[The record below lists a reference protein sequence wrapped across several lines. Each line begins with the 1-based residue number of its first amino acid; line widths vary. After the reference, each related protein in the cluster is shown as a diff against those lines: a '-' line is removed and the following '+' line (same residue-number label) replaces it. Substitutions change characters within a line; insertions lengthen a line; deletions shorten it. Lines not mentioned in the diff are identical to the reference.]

1 LDLVEISPN
10 SSPPVCR
17 IMDYGKFMYEQ
28 SKKAKQAKK
37 KQHVVQLKEMRYR
50 PKIEEHDYRFKTNHV
65 REFLEQGNK
74 VRLFVRFA
82 GREMA
87 HIEYGR
93 ILLNRIAEELKD
105 ISAVGQEPQLE
116 GRRMTMILNPKA
128 AVSKAK

>member
-1 LDLVEISPN
+1 
-10 SSPPVCR
+10 
-17 IMDYGKFMYEQ
+17 MYEQ

-37 KQHVVQLKEMRYR
+37 KQHVVQMKEMRYR

-87 HIEYGR
+87 HTEFGR
-93 ILLNRIAEELKD
+93 NILMRIADELEE
-105 ISAVGQEPQLE
+105 ICTIGQEPKLD

-128 AVSKAK
+128 EVLKAKS

>member
-1 LDLVEISPN
+1 
-10 SSPPVCR
+10 
-17 IMDYGKFMYEQ
+17 MYEQ

-87 HIEYGR
+87 HTEFGR
-93 ILLNRIAEELKD
+93 KILMRIADEMEE
-105 ISAVGQEPQLE
+105 ISTIGQEPKLE
-116 GRRMTMILNPKA
+116 GRRMTMILNPRASTLKA
-128 AVSKAK
+128 RS

>member
-1 LDLVEISPN
+1 
-10 SSPPVCR
+10 
-17 IMDYGKFMYEQ
+17 MYEQ

-74 VRLFVRFA
+74 VRLFVRFT

-87 HIEYGR
+87 HTEFGKK
-93 ILLNRIAEELKD
+93 ILMRIAEELED
-105 ISAVGQEPQLE
+105 ISTIGQEPKLD
-116 GRRMTMILNPKA
+116 GRRMTMILNPKTSA
-128 AVSKAK
+128 MKAKN

>member
-1 LDLVEISPN
+1 
-10 SSPPVCR
+10 
-17 IMDYGKFMYEQ
+17 MYEQ

-37 KQHVVQLKEMRYR
+37 KQHVVQMKEMRYR

-87 HIEYGR
+87 HTEFGR
-93 ILLNRIAEELKD
+93 NILMRIADELEE
-105 ISAVGQEPQLE
+105 ISTIGQEPKLD

-128 AVSKAK
+128 EVLKAKS

>member
-1 LDLVEISPN
+1 
-10 SSPPVCR
+10 
-17 IMDYGKFMYEQ
+17 MYEQ

-37 KQHVVQLKEMRYR
+37 KQHVVQMKEMRYR

-87 HIEYGR
+87 HTEYGKK
-93 ILLNRIAEELKD
+93 ILIRIAEELED
-105 ISAVGQEPQLE
+105 ISTVGQEPKLD
-116 GRRMTMILNPKA
+116 GRRMTMILNPKTSA
-128 AVSKAK
+128 MKPKN